1 MKKQNPPSIR
11 AYVTV
16 QVKGTRPELFLQKC
30 ASQGISIWD
39 VKKVEEACCQA
50 TIMLKDVGALRKIR
64 RDSLYK
70 VSFMDS
76 KGFPF
81 FLSRLGRKKFLL
93 AGVFTGFLFFFIL
106 SNLLWSVHITGVP
119 KEIEEKIET
128 ELEAF
133 GIYPG
138 VWLFSLATPKDIQRQ
153 LLNEVP
159 ELLWTGVEL
168 QGTSLHLEAV
178 EKTIVEEVPPGEP
191 RNLVATKKGVISNMY
206 VSKGRA
212 MVSVNDYVVPGEVLV
227 SGNLNDKEGED
238 STETEEQEEQPDEGI
253 AAEAEVI
260 ANTWYEVSVTVPL
273 QYQAEEITGNQ
284 KKKHYLRFG
293 DVQLPFWGFRDP
305 DFAHSQVEKQ
315 EQPIHFLKW
324 ELPMSY
330 VSREMRETEKI
341 EEQRTNEEAVNTGI
355 EQAKIQLQNE
365 LGPEAVIISEKIL
378 HEHTEHGKVELVLY
392 LSVEENIVK
401 EEPIIQGD

>member
-30 ASQGISIWD
+30 ASRGIPVWD
-39 VKKVEEACCQA
+39 VKKVEEDCCQA
-50 TIMLKDVGALRKIR
+50 TIMLKDVGTLRKIR

-70 VSFMDS
+70 VSFTDS

-93 AGVFTGFLFFFIL
+93 AGVFAGFLFFFIL

-119 KEIEEKIET
+119 KEIEEKIEA

-159 ELLWTGVEL
+159 ELLWTGVHL

-178 EKTIVEEVPPGEP
+178 EKTIVEEIPPGEP
-191 RNLVATKKGVISNMY
+191 RNLVAAKKGVISNMY
-206 VSKGRA
+206 VSRGRA
-212 MVSVNDYVVPGEVLV
+212 MVSVNDYVVPGEILV
-227 SGNLNDKEGED
+227 SGHLNEEEGED
-238 STETEEQEEQPDEGI
+238 STETEEQPDKPI

-260 ANTWYEVSVTVPL
+260 ANTWYEVSVTVPI
-273 QYQAEEITGNQ
+273 QYQAEEITGNR

-293 DVQLPFWGFRDP
+293 DVQLPFWGFQDP
-305 DFAHSQVEKQ
+305 DFIHSQEEKQ

-324 ELPMSY
+324 ELPVSY
-330 VSREMRETEKI
+330 VSREIRETEQI
-341 EEQRTNEEAVNTGI
+341 EEQRTKEEAVATGV

-365 LGPEAVIISEKIL
+365 LGPESAIISEKIL
-378 HEHTEHGKVELVLY
+378 HEHTDHGKVELVLY